1 MSKVFS
7 SRQKITIIVII
18 YSELEV
24 LNYNMSC
31 FKNEAKLF
39 ITINLITTNLEQ
51 DLLQSQTW
59 QDMQHNANNNYFVL
73 IKKALIPETVRA
85 SNP

>member
-1 MSKVFS
+1 
-7 SRQKITIIVII
+7 
-18 YSELEV
+18 
-24 LNYNMSC
+24 MSC

-59 QDMQHNANNNYFVL
+59 QDMQHNANNNYFVF
-73 IKKALIPETVRA
+73 IKM
-85 SNP
+85 S

>member
-1 MSKVFS
+1 
-7 SRQKITIIVII
+7 
-18 YSELEV
+18 
-24 LNYNMSC
+24 MSC

-59 QDMQHNANNNYFVL
+59 QDMQHNANNNYFVFIK

-85 SNP
+85 SNR